1 MGEKTRHKEAPAISV
16 SASACGK
23 CILVGEHFV
32 VWGGTALA
40 LPLTC
45 VSLTVQLEAEPAASN
60 SVSFADGVVDH
71 RRLAAAQRAMTEL
84 VTGPRFSLIA
94 SCAADFPAAAGLGAS
109 AAFSVAFARALF
121 AAQGRKA
128 DEDLVAQVALSME
141 AEFHGVPSGIDSTVV
156 AFETPCYVKTGT
168 RFVVPTP
175 AESEGPLAGF
185 IDVAPGGVFVL
196 GDTGERSSTEQV
208 VARVADFGSRPKGEQ
223 VLERF
228 TGVAESIALQTATAL
243 KRGDYEF
250 VGLMFTEN
258 HYLLNAIGV
267 STDRTEEL
275 RRAALNAGALGA
287 KLTGAGMGGFVLS
300 VAWPDDVDSVVAGF
314 KKAGAGTVV
323 VQRV

>member
-1 MGEKTRHKEAPAISV
+1 MGEKKGLKKTRARRV
-16 SASACGK
+16 TASACGK

-40 LPLTC
+40 MPLTC
-45 VSLTVQLEAEPAASN
+45 LKLTVDLEARSSAKNRVA
-60 SVSFADGVVDH
+60 FADGVDD
-71 RRLAAAQRAMTEL
+71 RKRLAAAQQAMVEL
-84 VTGPRFSLIA
+84 VRDPELSVSVATT
-94 SCAADFPAAAGLGAS
+94 ADFPAAAGLGAS
-109 AAFSVAFARALF
+109 AAFSVAFSRALF
-121 AAQGRKA
+121 AAQQA
-128 DEDLVAQVALSME
+128 EIDEDLVAQVALSME
-141 AEFHGVPSGIDSTVV
+141 HHFHGAPSGIDSTVV

-185 IDVAPGGVFVL
+185 IDVAPGGVFIL

-208 VARVADFGSRPKGEQ
+208 VAQVADFGAQPKGEQ

-250 VGLMFTEN
+250 VGIMFTEN

-267 STDRTEEL
+267 STERTEEL
-275 RRAALNAGALGA
+275 RRAALDAGAQGA
-287 KLTGAGMGGFVLS
+287 KLTGAGMGGFVLA
-300 VAWPDDVDSVVAGF
+300 VAWPDDADSVVDGF
-314 KKAGAGTVV
+314 KKAGAKQVF
-323 VQRV
+323 VQEV